1 MNASPPDAVA
11 AASLVPPCGGATDGG
26 IEQCSASVLF
36 FLDTWVSPPAR
47 PEPAPRD
54 FTFKAVIGEPDW

>member
-11 AASLVPPCGGATDGG
+11 AASLVPTCGGATDGG

-47 PEPAPRD
+47 PAPRD
-54 FTFKAVIGEPDW
+54 FTFKAVIGECPW